1 LQNKGAATTPT
12 RSHPAEG
19 YLMLD
24 VLLESRAVR
33 TPRPLYEAIISAA
46 VHGALLV
53 ALVVGP
59 SLANRAFDPNDAEST
74 PPVYIAPPDRFQP
87 KEQHVQFMAVGG
99 GETAR
104 RDETTSP
111 ASDQLAS
118 AATNQDRTDLSVRR
132 ADQADDAYSVLEVD
146 SAAVRDPSSAA
157 PAYPP
162 AMMSLAIEGAATIR
176 FVVDTTG
183 RADLATVHTV
193 TATNPAF
200 EHAVL
205 EALPRMRFHPARI
218 GHTLVRQMESEEFKF
233 QLKRYAVARP

>member
-1 LQNKGAATTPT
+1 
-12 RSHPAEG
+12 
-19 YLMLD
+19 MLE

-33 TPRPLYEAIISAA
+33 TPRPLYEAIISATA
-46 VHGALLV
+46 HGALVV

-59 SLANRAFDPNDAEST
+59 SLAKNEFDAQKELPT
-74 PPVYIAPPDRFQP
+74 PPVYIAPPDRLQSR
-87 KEQHVQFMAVGG
+87 EQHVQFVAVGG
-99 GETAR
+99 AQTDR
-104 RDETTSP
+104 RDAGKEP
-111 ASDQLAS
+111 APDQQAS
-118 AATNQDRTDLSVRR
+118 AANNQEQTDISLKH
-132 ADQADDAYSVLEVD
+132 ADQADNSFSVLEVD
-146 SAAVRDPSSAA
+146 SAVVRDPASAA

-193 TATNPAF
+193 AATNPAF

-233 QLKRYAVARP
+233 ELKRYAVANP